1 MDYQMLQEVI
11 LYALL
16 EAAIDGMNYG
26 PVTLDGIG
34 YRGRGWKQVSYPVG
48 NAYVNWYHQNKYKFA
63 HEV

>member
-16 EAAIDGMNYG
+16 EAAIDGMHPLPWRGYG
-26 PVTLDGIG
+26 AKHVP
-34 YRGRGWKQVSYPVG
+34 YPVG